1 MVCVWMHIK
10 KSLHYSVQLIT
21 LFHPFPSTSLYHPLV
36 VSPFSLTPFLRAT
49 QTRATQTEVMSLPT
63 PTLPAR
69 YVILVQQWAVV
80 VIRVRGKSEKEG
92 GERKLRNFL
101 SDTEQYMTRD
111 QFFEEWDEFQNM

>member
-49 QTRATQTEVMSLPT
+49 QTKIT
-63 PTLPAR
+63 TLPAQ

-80 VIRVRGKSEKEG
+80 VIRVRGKSEKEK
-92 GERKLRNFL
+92 EN
-101 SDTEQYMTRD
+101 
-111 QFFEEWDEFQNM
+111 